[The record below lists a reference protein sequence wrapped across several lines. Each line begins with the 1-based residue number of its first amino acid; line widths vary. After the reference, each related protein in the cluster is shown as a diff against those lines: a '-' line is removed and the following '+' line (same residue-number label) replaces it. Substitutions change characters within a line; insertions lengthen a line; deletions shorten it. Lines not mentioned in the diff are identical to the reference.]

1 MDNKISR
8 RERITKIIHITRKKA
23 SLKNKRIE
31 TIDNLVTCAR
41 ELYPYLPDQVIYD
54 YARTGLRIIK
64 NNTDDK
70 KPSIENIRNGFE
82 QSTLLNYCI
91 Q

>member
-8 RERITKIIHITRKKA
+8 RERIAKIIHITRKKA
-23 SLKNKRIE
+23 SLKNKKIE

-64 NNTDDK
+64 NNNNQDS
-70 KPSIENIRNGFE
+70 SIENIRNGFE
-82 QSTLLNYCI
+82 QSTLTNYCI